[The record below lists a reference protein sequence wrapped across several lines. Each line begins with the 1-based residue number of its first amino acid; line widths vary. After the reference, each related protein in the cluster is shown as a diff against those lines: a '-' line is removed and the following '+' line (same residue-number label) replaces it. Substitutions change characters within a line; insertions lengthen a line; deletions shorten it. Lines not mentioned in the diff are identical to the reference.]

1 MLGRGQVRFGDLMLE
16 VVREWGLGSVDR
28 DKPELQAPISHA
40 PGAPTPTELGPQ
52 NTVHSISLSEDL
64 SDGRLINAKFSA
76 LFMNSFS
83 ILTPAQ

>member
-52 NTVHSISLSEDL
+52 NTVHSISLS
-64 SDGRLINAKFSA
+64 DGRLINAKFSA